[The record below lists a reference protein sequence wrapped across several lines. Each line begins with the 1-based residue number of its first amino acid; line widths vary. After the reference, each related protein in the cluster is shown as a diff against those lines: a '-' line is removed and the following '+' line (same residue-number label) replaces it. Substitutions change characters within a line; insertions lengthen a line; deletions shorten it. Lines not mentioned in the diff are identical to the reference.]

1 MLTWRG
7 SGKKRTEI
15 HHCNCISD
23 LSNSIF
29 REVVTIFTCFLQKKK
44 KGVSKL

>member
-15 HHCNCISD
+15 HHCICISD

-29 REVVTIFTCFLQKKK
+29 REVVTIFICFLQKKK

>member
-15 HHCNCISD
+15 HHCICISD

-29 REVVTIFTCFLQKKK
+29 REVVSIFSVFYKTKK